1 MRHGAYYLALA
12 LCWCAGCAK
21 APFTTSV
28 LERYGLNANDLGRVQ
43 FFTSEKIVLERELSQ
58 QVRVRDGNELRF
70 QDDTQTMVVE
80 VSERTPC
87 VVLRVE
93 GDYLLLGFSPKD
105 LNAALWFA
113 AQRVDDSEG
122 RTNDRRYVLV
132 ALENTYDETTA
143 PWTPRFSKGFLISWS
158 GEKYHVASG
167 RDAYL
172 LYQMADDFEQRKV
185 EQSPPGWRLSDRA
198 PKRPLP
204 TPNSEPAPAPAND
217 DSANG
222 GETP

>member
-1 MRHGAYYLALA
+1 MRFGACFLSLA
-12 LCWCAGCAK
+12 LCCSAGCAK

-43 FFTSEKIVLERELSQ
+43 FFTSEKIVLERELTQ
-58 QVRVRDGNELRF
+58 QVRVHDGDELRF

-80 VSERTPC
+80 VSEHTPC
-87 VVLRVE
+87 VVLRAY

-105 LNAALWFA
+105 LKAALWFA
-113 AQRVDDSEG
+113 AQRSDDSDG
-122 RTNDRRYVLV
+122 RTSDRRYVLV

-143 PWTPRFSKGFLISWS
+143 PWSPRFSKGFLMSWS
-158 GEKYHVASG
+158 GQKYHVVSG
-167 RDAYL
+167 RSAYL

-198 PKRPLP
+198 AKRPVLP
-204 TPNSEPAPAPAND
+204 SKPAPAPA
-217 DSANG
+217 DSASDDVG
-222 GETP
+222 AAQ